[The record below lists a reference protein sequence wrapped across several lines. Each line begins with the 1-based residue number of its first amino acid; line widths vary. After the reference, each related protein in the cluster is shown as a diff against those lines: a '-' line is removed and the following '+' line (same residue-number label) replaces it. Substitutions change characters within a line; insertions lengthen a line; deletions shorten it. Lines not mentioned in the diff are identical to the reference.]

1 MAYEVKDGDVAVV
14 ISPELDEDGQWTGV
28 LKTGL
33 VFGESQH
40 PIAMRNAMDYAL
52 TMAASSEVLEDYP
65 ELMDYFDDARHRIL
79 KEMFPKQYAESELA
93 ISQEKEYT
101 TDGNVIKLTKWT
113 KTMGEA

>member
-1 MAYEVKDGDVAVV
+1 MGYELKDGDIAVV
-14 ISPELDEDGQWTGV
+14 ISPDLDENGAWTGI

-40 PIAMRNAMDYAL
+40 PLAMRNAMDYAL

-65 ELMDYFDDARHRIL
+65 ELMDYFDEARHRIL
-79 KEMFPKQYAESELA
+79 KEMFPTQYAESEL
-93 ISQEKEYT
+93 EVGKEMQYT
-101 TDGNVIKLTKWT
+101 KEGNVIKLTKWT

>member
-33 VFGESQH
+33 VFGEYQH

-52 TMAASSEVLEDYP
+52 TMAAAGEVLEDYP